1 MTTTLPATPAT
12 LSPGGAR
19 QLFRQGTSTPTS
31 GWCAGFTQANL
42 IAVPRDHAYDL
53 LLFTQRNAQACP
65 VVDVTDPGDPRT
77 VLAPDADLR
86 TDLPGYRIYE
96 HGQLVAETHDVS
108 DAWRDDLVAFL
119 LGCSFT
125 FENGL
130 VDAGVPVRHLSAGVN
145 VPMYRTN
152 RACRPAGRVHG
163 PLVVSMRGIPAP
175 QVATAVLVTSRYPSM
190 HGAPVHVGDPAG
202 LGIADLDR
210 PDYGDPPLLEPGDVP
225 VFWACGVTPQAA
237 AVAAA
242 LPFAISH
249 APGQMFVTDVDERSW
264 AVG

>member
-1 MTTTLPATPAT
+1 MTTTLPAAPAT
-12 LSPGGAR
+12 LAPDEAR
-19 QLFRQGTSTPTS
+19 RLFRAGASTPTS
-31 GWCAGFTQANL
+31 GWCAGYTQANL
-42 IAVPRDHAYDL
+42 IAVPREQAYDL

-77 VLAPDADLR
+77 VLAPGADLR

-96 HGQLVAETHDVS
+96 DGRLVAEPTDVTEH
-108 DAWRDDLVAFL
+108 WRDDLVAFL

-130 VDAGVPVRHLSAGVN
+130 VHAGVPVRHLAAGVN

-152 RACRPAGRVHG
+152 RACRPAGRIHG
-163 PLVVSMRGIPAP
+163 PLVVSMRGVPAD
-175 QVATAVLVTSRYPSM
+175 QVATAVQVTSRYPSM

-202 LGIADLDR
+202 LGIVDLDR

-242 LPFAISH
+242 LPFAVCH
-249 APGQMFVTDVDERSW
+249 APGQMFVTDVEERSW
-264 AVG
+264 ATG